1 MLEPILEGEGPSM
14 VDEVEE
20 EDEET
25 EEKKRNN

>member
-14 VDEVEE
+14 VEEVEE

>member
-1 MLEPILEGEGPSM
+1 MLKPILEGEGPSM